1 MLRDALAP
9 GSYLVLSHGTDEGT
23 PEVARAV
30 QNVYNRGGRTR
41 RPRYR
46 MIRTGR
52 STWSAW
58 AGSRQV
64 SNVRRKLE

>member
-1 MLRDALAP
+1 VRTLRDAFAP

-46 MIRTGR
+46 MIRTG
-52 STWSAW
+52 T
-58 AGSRQV
+58 AGNLV
-64 SNVRRKLE
+64 GVGRKSPGQ